1 MKRVVRSKVTQQY
14 LQADGTWSSR
24 LDQACCFLN
33 TPTVLDT
40 VQKYQ
45 LTNVE
50 MVLMIADQPTNWDIV
65 LPLRPQLLSD
75 AAACLRKQVAL

>member
-1 MKRVVRSKVTQQY
+1 MKRVVRSRVTQQY
-14 LQADGTWSSR
+14 LQADGNWSSR
-24 LDQACCFLN
+24 LEEACAFLS

-50 MVLMIADQPTNWDIV
+50 MVLMIADQPTTWDIV
-65 LPLRPQLLSD
+65 LPLRPQLLPD
-75 AAACLRKQVAL
+75 AA